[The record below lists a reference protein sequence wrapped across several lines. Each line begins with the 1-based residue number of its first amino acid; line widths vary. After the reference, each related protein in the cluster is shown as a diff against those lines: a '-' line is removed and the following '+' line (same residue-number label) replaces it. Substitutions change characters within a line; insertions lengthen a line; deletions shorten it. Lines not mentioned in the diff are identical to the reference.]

1 LKPVVD
7 GLKGEYGDKVEFKEI
22 NFYDNRE
29 LADKYKAP
37 GHPTLVITRPDGT
50 AVKVL
55 PGVSERSEIEQA
67 LKEALQ

>member
-7 GLKGEYGDKVEFKEI
+7 GLKGEYGDKIEFKEI

-29 LADKYKAP
+29 LANKYKAP